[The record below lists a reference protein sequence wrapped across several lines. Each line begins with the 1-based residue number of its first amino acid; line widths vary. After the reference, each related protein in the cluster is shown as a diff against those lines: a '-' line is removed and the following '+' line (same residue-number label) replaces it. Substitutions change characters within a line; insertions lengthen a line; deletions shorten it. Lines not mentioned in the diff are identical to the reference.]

1 MQKYRREALL
11 TCIKKQPQTLQQIL
25 NNNLWE
31 SVPVL
36 SQHYARKLIKDMANE
51 GLLRKLEIEGE
62 LYYMLNPLTDAEKLE
77 GEVDSEWLKLLAVAQ
92 PIVRE
97 WQPYV
102 PTKETPHRLGA
113 DDHLKWKSLGTP

>member
-77 GEVDSEWLKLLAVAQ
+77 GEVTSEWLKLLAVAQ

>member
-36 SQHYARKLIKDMANE
+36 SQHYARKLLKDMANE

-62 LYYMLNPLTDAEKLE
+62 LYYMLNPLTDAEKLA
-77 GEVDSEWLKLLAVAQ
+77 GEVDNEWLKLLAVAQ

-102 PTKETPHRLGA
+102 PVKETSHRLGA

>member
-11 TCIKKQPQTLQQIL
+11 KCIKKQPQTLQQIL

-36 SQHYARKLIKDMANE
+36 SQHYARKLLKEMANE
-51 GLLRKLEIEGE
+51 GLLRKSEIEGE
-62 LYYMLNPLTDAEKLE
+62 LYYMLNPLTDAEKLAAD
-77 GEVDSEWLKLLAVAQ
+77 VDDEWLKLLAVAQ

-102 PTKETPHRLGA
+102 PTKGTPHRLGA

>member
-11 TCIKKQPQTLQQIL
+11 TCVKKQPQTLQQIL

-36 SQHYARKLIKDMANE
+36 SQHYARKLLKDMANE
-51 GLLRKLEIEGE
+51 GLLRKSEIEGE
-62 LYYMLNPLTDAEKLE
+62 LYYMLNPLTDAEKLAADVE
-77 GEVDSEWLKLLAVAQ
+77 DEWLKLLAVAQ

>member
-11 TCIKKQPQTLQQIL
+11 KCIKKQPQTLQQIL

-36 SQHYARKLIKDMANE
+36 SQHYARKLLKDMANE
-51 GLLRKLEIEGE
+51 GLLRKSEIEGE
-62 LYYMLNPLTDAEKLE
+62 LYYMLNPLTDAEKLAAD
-77 GEVDSEWLKLLAVAQ
+77 VDDEWLKLLAVAQ

-102 PTKETPHRLGA
+102 PTKETPNRLGA

>member
-11 TCIKKQPQTLQQIL
+11 TCVKKQPQTLQQIL

-36 SQHYARKLIKDMANE
+36 SQHYARKLLKDMANE

-62 LYYMLNPLTDAEKLE
+62 LYYMLNPLTDAEKLA
-77 GEVDSEWLKLLAVAQ
+77 GEVDDEWLKLLAVAQ

-102 PTKETPHRLGA
+102 PTKDTPHRLGA

>member
-11 TCIKKQPQTLQQIL
+11 KCIKKQPQTLQQIL

-36 SQHYARKLIKDMANE
+36 SQHYARKLLKDMANE

-62 LYYMLNPLTDAEKLE
+62 LYYMLNPLTDAEKLAAD
-77 GEVDSEWLKLLAVAQ
+77 VDDEWLKLLAVAQ

>member
-11 TCIKKQPQTLQQIL
+11 TCVKKQPQTLQQIL

-36 SQHYARKLIKDMANE
+36 SQHYARKLLKDMANE

-62 LYYMLNPLTDAEKLE
+62 LYYMLNPLTDAEKLAAD
-77 GEVDSEWLKLLAVAQ
+77 VDDEWLKLLAVAQ

-102 PTKETPHRLGA
+102 PMKETPHRLGA

>member
-1 MQKYRREALL
+1 MQNYRREALL
-11 TCIKKQPQTLQQIL
+11 KCIKKQPQTLQQIL

-36 SQHYARKLIKDMANE
+36 SQHYARKLLKDMANE

-62 LYYMLNPLTDAEKLE
+62 LYYMLNPLTDAEKLAAD
-77 GEVDSEWLKLLAVAQ
+77 VDDEWLKLLAVAQ

>member
-1 MQKYRREALL
+1 MKEYKREALL
-11 TCIKKQPQTLQQIL
+11 KCIKKLPQTLQQIL

-36 SQHYARKLIKDMANE
+36 SKHYTRKLLKDMANE

-62 LYYMLNPLTDAEKLE
+62 LHYMLNPLTDAEKLAAD
-77 GEVDSEWLKLLAVAQ
+77 VDDEWLKLLAVAQ
-92 PIVRE
+92 PIVHE

-102 PTKETPHRLGA
+102 PTKETPRRLGA
-113 DDHLKWKSLGTP
+113 DDHLKWKFLGTP

>member
-36 SQHYARKLIKDMANE
+36 SQHYARKLLKEMANE
-51 GLLRKLEIEGE
+51 GLLRKSEIEGE
-62 LYYMLNPLTDAEKLE
+62 LYYMLNPLTDAEKLAAD
-77 GEVDSEWLKLLAVAQ
+77 VDDEWLKLLAVAQ

>member
-11 TCIKKQPQTLQQIL
+11 KCIKKQPQTLQQIL
-25 NNNLWE
+25 DNNLWE

-36 SQHYARKLIKDMANE
+36 SQHYARKLLKDMANE
-51 GLLRKLEIEGE
+51 GLLRKSEIEGE
-62 LYYMLNPLTDAEKLE
+62 LYYMLNPLTDAEKLAAY
-77 GEVDSEWLKLLAVAQ
+77 VDDEWLKLLAVAQ

-102 PTKETPHRLGA
+102 PTKDTPHRKGA
-113 DDHLKWKSLGTP
+113 DDHLQWKSLGTP

>member
-1 MQKYRREALL
+1 MQEYRREALL
-11 TCIKKQPQTLQQIL
+11 KCIKKQPQTLQQIL
-25 NNNLWE
+25 NSRLWE

-36 SQHYARKLIKDMANE
+36 SQHYARKLLKDMANE
-51 GLLRKLEIEGE
+51 GLIRKLEIEGE
-62 LYYMLNPLTDAEKLE
+62 LYYGLNPLTGAEKLA
-77 GEVDSEWLKLLAVAQ
+77 GEVDDEWLKLLAVAQ

>member
-11 TCIKKQPQTLQQIL
+11 KCIKKQPQTLQQIL
-25 NNNLWE
+25 DNNLWE

-36 SQHYARKLIKDMANE
+36 SQHYARKLLKDMANE
-51 GLLRKLEIEGE
+51 GLLRKSEIEGE
-62 LYYMLNPLTDAEKLE
+62 LYYMLNPLTDAEKLAAY
-77 GEVDSEWLKLLAVAQ
+77 VDDEWLKLLAVAQ

-102 PTKETPHRLGA
+102 PTKDTPHRLGA

>member
-11 TCIKKQPQTLQQIL
+11 KCIKKQPQTLQQIL

-31 SVPVL
+31 SIPVL
-36 SQHYARKLIKDMANE
+36 SQNYARKLLKDMANE

-62 LYYMLNPLTDAEKLE
+62 LYYMLNPLTDAEKLA
-77 GEVDSEWLKLLAVAQ
+77 GDVDHEWLKLLAVAQ

-102 PTKETPHRLGA
+102 PTKDTPHRLGA

>member
-11 TCIKKQPQTLQQIL
+11 KCIKKQPQTLQQIL

-36 SQHYARKLIKDMANE
+36 SQHYARKLLKEMANE
-51 GLLRKLEIEGE
+51 GLLRKSEIEGE
-62 LYYMLNPLTDAEKLE
+62 LYYMLNPLTDAEKLAAD
-77 GEVDSEWLKLLAVAQ
+77 VDDEWLKLLAVAQ

-113 DDHLKWKSLGTP
+113 DDHLKWKSLGKH

>member
-1 MQKYRREALL
+1 MQHYKREALL
-11 TCIKKQPQTLQQIL
+11 KCIKKRAQTLEQIL

-36 SQHYARKLIKDMANE
+36 SQHYARKLLKDMANE
-51 GLLRKLEIEGE
+51 GLIRKQEIEGV
-62 LYYMLNPLTDAEKLE
+62 LHYKLNPVTVTDANI
-77 GEVDSEWLKLLAVAQ
+77 DDEWLKLLAVAQ

-102 PTKETPHRLGA
+102 PTKDTPHRLGA

>member
-1 MQKYRREALL
+1 MQPYKREALL
-11 TCIKKQPQTLQQIL
+11 KCIKKQPQTLEQIL

-36 SQHYARKLIKDMANE
+36 SQHYARKLLKDMANE
-51 GLLRKLEIEGE
+51 GLIRKQEIEGV
-62 LYYMLNPLTDAEKLE
+62 LHYKLNPVTDAEKLAAD
-77 GEVDSEWLKLLAVAQ
+77 VDDEWLKLLAVAQ

-102 PTKETPHRLGA
+102 PMKKTPHRLGA

>member
-1 MQKYRREALL
+1 MQPYKREALL
-11 TCIKKQPQTLQQIL
+11 KCIKKQPQTLEQIL

-36 SQHYARKLIKDMANE
+36 SQHYARKLLKDMANE

-62 LYYMLNPLTDAEKLE
+62 LYYMLNPLTDAEKLAAD
-77 GEVDSEWLKLLAVAQ
+77 VDDEWLKLLAVAQ

-97 WQPYV
+97 
-102 PTKETPHRLGA
+102 
-113 DDHLKWKSLGTP
+113 

>member
-11 TCIKKQPQTLQQIL
+11 TCVKKQPQTLQQIL

-36 SQHYARKLIKDMANE
+36 SQHYARKLLKDMANE

-62 LYYMLNPLTDAEKLE
+62 LYYMLNPLTDAEKLAAD
-77 GEVDSEWLKLLAVAQ
+77 VDDEWLKLLAVAQ

-102 PTKETPHRLGA
+102 PMKEAPHRLGA
-113 DDHLKWKSLGTP
+113 CDHLKWKSLGTP

>member
-11 TCIKKQPQTLQQIL
+11 KCIKKQPQTLQQIL
-25 NNNLWE
+25 DNNLWE

-36 SQHYARKLIKDMANE
+36 SQHYARKLLKDMANE
-51 GLLRKLEIEGE
+51 GLIRKQEIEGV
-62 LYYMLNPLTDAEKLE
+62 LHYKLNPVTVTDANI
-77 GEVDSEWLKLLAVAQ
+77 DDEWLKLLAVAQ

-102 PTKETPHRLGA
+102 PTKDTPHRLGA

>member
-31 SVPVL
+31 SAPVL
-36 SQHYARKLIKDMANE
+36 SQPYARKLLKDMANE

-113 DDHLKWKSLGTP
+113 NDHLKWKSLGTP

>member
-62 LYYMLNPLTDAEKLE
+62 FYYMLNPLTDAEKLE

>member
-11 TCIKKQPQTLQQIL
+11 TCVKKQPQTLQQIL

-36 SQHYARKLIKDMANE
+36 SQHYARKLLKEMANE
-51 GLLRKLEIEGE
+51 GLLRKSEIEGE
-62 LYYMLNPLTDAEKLE
+62 LYYMLNPLTDAEKLAAD
-77 GEVDSEWLKLLAVAQ
+77 VDDEWLKLLAVAQ

>member
-1 MQKYRREALL
+1 MQKYKREALL

-36 SQHYARKLIKDMANE
+36 SQHYARKLLKEMANE
-51 GLLRKLEIEGE
+51 GLLRKSEIEGE
-62 LYYMLNPLTDAEKLE
+62 LYYMLNPLTDAEKLAAD
-77 GEVDSEWLKLLAVAQ
+77 VDDEWLKLLAVAQ

>member
-1 MQKYRREALL
+1 MQKYKREALL

-25 NNNLWE
+25 NNNLWK

-36 SQHYARKLIKDMANE
+36 SQHYARKLLKEMSNE
-51 GLLRKLEIEGE
+51 GLLRKSEIEGE
-62 LYYMLNPLTDAEKLE
+62 LYYMLNPLTDAEKLAAD
-77 GEVDSEWLKLLAVAQ
+77 VDDEWLKLLAVAQ

>member
-11 TCIKKQPQTLQQIL
+11 KCIKKQPQTLQQIL

-36 SQHYARKLIKDMANE
+36 SQHYARKLLKEMANE
-51 GLLRKLEIEGE
+51 GLLRKSEIEGE
-62 LYYMLNPLTDAEKLE
+62 LYYMLNPLTDAEKLAAD
-77 GEVDSEWLKLLAVAQ
+77 VDDEWLKLLAVAQ

-102 PTKETPHRLGA
+102 PTKETPNRLGG

>member
-11 TCIKKQPQTLQQIL
+11 KCIKKQPQTLQQIL

-36 SQHYARKLIKDMANE
+36 SQYYARKLLKDMANE

-62 LYYMLNPLTDAEKLE
+62 LYYMLNPLTDAEKLAAD
-77 GEVDSEWLKLLAVAQ
+77 VDDEWLKLLAVAQ

>member
-11 TCIKKQPQTLQQIL
+11 KCIKKQPQTLQQIL

-36 SQHYARKLIKDMANE
+36 SQHYARKLLKDMVNE
-51 GLLRKLEIEGE
+51 GLLRKSEIEGE
-62 LYYMLNPLTDAEKLE
+62 LYYMLNPLTDAEKLAAD
-77 GEVDSEWLKLLAVAQ
+77 VDDEWLKLLAVAQ

-113 DDHLKWKSLGTP
+113 DDHLKWKSLGKP

>member
-1 MQKYRREALL
+1 MQPYKREALL
-11 TCIKKQPQTLQQIL
+11 KCIKKQPQTLQQIL

-36 SQHYARKLIKDMANE
+36 SQHYARKLLKDMANE

-62 LYYMLNPLTDAEKLE
+62 LYYMLNPLTVTDANIE
-77 GEVDSEWLKLLAVAQ
+77 DEWLKLLAVAQ

-102 PTKETPHRLGA
+102 PMKETPHRLGA
-113 DDHLKWKSLGTP
+113 YDHLKWKSLGTP

>member
-1 MQKYRREALL
+1 MQNYRREALL
-11 TCIKKQPQTLQQIL
+11 KCIKKQPQTLQQIL

-36 SQHYARKLIKDMANE
+36 SQHYARKLLKDMANE
-51 GLLRKLEIEGE
+51 GLLRKSEIEGE
-62 LYYMLNPLTDAEKLE
+62 LYYMLNPLTDAEKLAAD
-77 GEVDSEWLKLLAVAQ
+77 VDDEWLKLLAVAQ

>member
-11 TCIKKQPQTLQQIL
+11 KCIKKQPQTLQQIL
-25 NNNLWE
+25 DNNLWE

-36 SQHYARKLIKDMANE
+36 SQHYARKLLKDMANE
-51 GLLRKLEIEGE
+51 GLLRKSEIEGE
-62 LYYMLNPLTDAEKLE
+62 LYYMLNPLTDAEKLAAD
-77 GEVDSEWLKLLAVAQ
+77 VDDEWLKLLAVAQ

-97 WQPYV
+97 WRPYV